1 MFLFSWIKHP
11 LSRLYICLK
20 VALCARLLR
29 CKSLAT
35 PFCPTIR
42 LASFYMAT
50 CWIALVLLIAKFLH
64 CRGNEVVALQ
74 TSAILLPRLLPGF
87 MQQPPSATHPKPFNA
102 EETKWSPCD
111 PLRFCNPRRTPS
123 LPGSAAAWDKKNAH
137 GISVGICL
145 IFEPTVISLMMI
157 VKGLTII

>member
-1 MFLFSWIKHP
+1 MFLFSWFKHP

-42 LASFYMAT
+42 LASFYTAT

-87 MQQPPSATHPKPFNA
+87 TQQPPSATHPKPFNA

-111 PLRFCNPRRTPS
+111 PLRFCNPRRTP
-123 LPGSAAAWDKKNAH
+123 GSRGRSCSGQKKCPRKFRGHLLN
-137 GISVGICL
+137 L
-145 IFEPTVISLMMI
+145 
-157 VKGLTII
+157 

>member
-1 MFLFSWIKHP
+1 MFLFSWFKHP

-35 PFCPTIR
+35 PFCPTIPR
-42 LASFYMAT
+42 ASFSTAT

-74 TSAILLPRLLPGF
+74 TSAILLPRLLPG
-87 MQQPPSATHPKPFNA
+87 SR
-102 EETKWSPCD
+102 SSLL
-111 PLRFCNPRRTPS
+111 LRPTPS
-123 LPGSAAAWDKKNAH
+123 LSTQRKRSGRLAILCVFATRDAHLDPGAAAARDKKNAH

>member
-1 MFLFSWIKHP
+1 MFLFSWFKHP

-42 LASFYMAT
+42 LASFYTAT

-87 MQQPPSATHPKPFNA
+87 TQQPPSATHPKPFNA

-111 PLRFCNPRRTPS
+111 PLRFCNPRRTPGS
-123 LPGSAAAWDKKNAH
+123 RGRSCPGQKKCPRKFRGHLLN
-137 GISVGICL
+137 L
-145 IFEPTVISLMMI
+145 
-157 VKGLTII
+157 